1 MRTLSRLSVLALVV
15 AFGMFAQA
23 PAGAPK
29 KGARPAAK
37 NLKLLPADTY
47 MQAMQ
52 SFTAALG
59 VQCTH
64 CHVAG
69 AFDSDENPKKE
80 VARMM
85 ISMAREINAKFP
97 DGKQHVNC
105 FTCHRGDVTP
115 KMEP

>member
-1 MRTLSRLSVLALVV
+1 MRTFSRLSILAL
-15 AFGMFAQA
+15 AIALGIFAQA
-23 PAGAPK
+23 PPGGKKGGAP
-29 KGARPAAK
+29 PK
-37 NLKLLPADTY
+37 NLKLLQPEAVRET
-47 MQAMQ
+47 MQ

-59 VQCTH
+59 VMCTH

-85 ISMAREINAKFP
+85 ITMAREINAKFP
-97 DGKQHVNC
+97 DGKQHVRC
-105 FTCHRGDVTP
+105 FTCHRGEVMP